1 MGDLKF
7 VLGFLAGW
15 ITTTEEGKKAANEL
29 ANSTMKFVR
38 ENLVKPSE
46 QSKAN

>member
-15 ITTTEEGKKAANEL
+15 ITTTEEGKKAATEL
-29 ANSTMKFVR
+29 ANSTVKFVKG
-38 ENLVKPSE
+38 NLLKPDE